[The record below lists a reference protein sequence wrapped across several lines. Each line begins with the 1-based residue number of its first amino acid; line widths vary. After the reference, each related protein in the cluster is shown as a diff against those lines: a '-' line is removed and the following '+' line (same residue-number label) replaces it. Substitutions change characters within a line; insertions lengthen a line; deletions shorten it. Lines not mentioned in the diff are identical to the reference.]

1 MEEIGKTLKSMLL
14 AYKGGVA
21 VENINRDYKDMFEEY
36 IPFRKYGYAN
46 ILEFLK
52 DVPTIRLVSRNGTIY
67 AQALVD
73 EKNKHLADLISRQ
86 KTPKSKPMSSRRPTN
101 TYSGNY
107 NRSSSAGRYS
117 SNPRPNFSARYGR
130 SQSLHRPADQP
141 TTRNWSSNSSSRS
154 EATRAQN
161 FGCNG
166 SQKKPDDRFYMPK
179 PQNGFQQ
186 SSSKPEADRAPAR
199 ANNGFQNQ
207 SSSTSP
213 PMNHRVSNLHNISM
227 GRNSQAQN
235 MSGSSF
241 SVTRRINSSGNIP
254 PLIPPTDR
262 KSPVS
267 PTNTSFKPKPLSP
280 NYSSKTSETFNDS
293 GPKPQ
298 LKPLSERLKNPLAF
312 SPPIIEPKQPETPCN
327 ADKRVTFAPSV
338 EIKPNVNPGIKQL
351 PLTPPLTP
359 RSFNDPREELT
370 DLAFQ
375 MNLPPPEY
383 VCTDSGKR
391 NPKTVYSQITIG
403 SMKFSSYPADAK
415 TKNDAEIIAAEQAL
429 ADLRVKYQS
438 QVQLPITFDKA
449 VIKDRVI
456 DIVINDNH
464 TSGIFKHKLPQYYQ
478 EKYKETLPLDWD
490 NVLASCFSK
499 ITCEKVLNDGIILLP
514 YNPATDDI
522 DQPPMPELVLP
533 QEELWPVYITSL
545 ISTEEV
551 YGIILDDDYCLR
563 RDTMTDKI
571 EVFYSKVQPKPAS
584 VKVKRYYAVKKD
596 DTWQRVYVDFIDT
609 ESESADVFFIDTGDV
624 DTVSLND
631 LCTLDRSFYELAPQA
646 VRFSIAGYD
655 ELSSYNVINKIGVE
669 LLTNLSCYVQVMS
682 REKNDLGVLI
692 NGVFY
697 DTSTDEDI
705 NVNDLILEKLIKTV
719 SSPKLTSEGEVLEV
733 YLSHVDEDTGGV
745 FIQINNDSFE
755 VLSALIEKLT
765 AEINDEVLKRAA
777 VKWSWVTRDVAYLV
791 RLPEGPMA
799 RVKVI
804 QQPQG
809 DRLNVLLVDI
819 GKTMV
824 VSASQLVRIQMIP
837 PAHDNNLKLLAA
849 AVEKYPVQTCGIQ
862 LHNTRTSVLSDKR
875 ILKPLREMA
884 PPKVKL
890 FCKVIKEA
898 KDSLAVVELFKRGGK
913 DKDYSLISI
922 NNTLALQLVSA
933 EDEDKNNNLKPKSRI
948 FDRKNSKTNL
958 SPKGLEIMSKPEIPN
973 IGEFFDVH
981 VTQTVTGPNH
991 FVVQPYHGTE
1001 ALTILE
1007 EELQAYCEGSKSF
1020 VKNEDFGTVDSLCAA
1035 KVDNKWQRAMVAG
1048 VFDARSTI
1056 VYLCDSGVMRNLDNS
1071 ELKPLADEFLT
1082 IPYQGIKAKLYGHEQ
1097 LNSKPQLD
1105 SKFKELV
1112 GEKDFVSII
1121 RKIEPDTVS
1130 PTKQI
1135 VSLEL
1140 IDTSGSE
1147 DKNILSELMKLD
1159 I

>member
-73 EKNKHLADLISRQ
+73 EKNKHLADLISKQ
-86 KTPKSKPMSSRRPTN
+86 KTSKSKPTSSRRPTN

-107 NRSSSAGRYS
+107 NRSSSAGRFS
-117 SNPRPNFSARYGR
+117 SNSRPNFSARYGR
-130 SQSLHRPADQP
+130 SQSLHRPTDS
-141 TTRNWSSNSSSRS
+141 RNWSSNSNSRP
-154 EATRAQN
+154 ETTRAQN
-161 FGCNG
+161 FSSNG

-186 SSSKPEADRAPAR
+186 SSSMSRAEKPEADRVPAR

-213 PMNHRVSNLHNISM
+213 PMNYRVSNLHNISM

-235 MSGSSF
+235 MSASS
-241 SVTRRINSSGNIP
+241 SAVTRQNSSGNIP
-254 PLIPPTDR
+254 PLIPPTDLRDR

-267 PTNTSFKPKPLSP
+267 PTNSSLKPKSLSP
-280 NYSSKTSETFNDS
+280 NYSSKTNDTFNDS
-293 GPKPQ
+293 GLKPQ

-312 SPPIIEPKQPETPCN
+312 SSPFEAKQTETSTT
-327 ADKRVTFAPSV
+327 DKRVTFAPSIEV
-338 EIKPNVNPGIKQL
+338 KINTSPVIRQLSL
-351 PLTPPLTP
+351 PLTPPVTP
-359 RSFNDPREELT
+359 KTFNDPREELT

-375 MNLPPPEY
+375 MSLPPPEY

-391 NPKTVYSQITIG
+391 NPKTIYSQITIG

-438 QVQLPITFDKA
+438 QVQLPITVDKS
-449 VIKDRVI
+449 VIKERII

-490 NVLASCFSK
+490 DVIASCSAK

-563 RDTMTDKI
+563 RDAMTDKI

-596 DTWQRVYVDFIDT
+596 DIWQRVYVDFIDT

-631 LCTLDRSFYELAPQA
+631 LCILDMSFYELAPQA

-705 NVNDLILEKLIKTV
+705 NINDLILEKLIKTV
-719 SSPKLTSEGEVLEV
+719 SSPKLISEGEVLEV
-733 YLSHVDEDTGGV
+733 YLSHVDEETGGV

-755 VLSALIEKLT
+755 VLNALIEKLT
-765 AEINDEVLKRAA
+765 SEINEEVIKRAA
-777 VKWSWVTRDVAYLV
+777 VKWNWVTRDVAYLA
-791 RLPEGPMA
+791 RLEEGPMA
-799 RVKVI
+799 RAKVI

-809 DRLNVLLVDI
+809 DRLNVLLVDV

-824 VSASQLVRIQMIP
+824 VTASQILRIQMIP
-837 PAHDNNLKLLAA
+837 PAHDNNFKLLAA
-849 AVEKYPVQTCGIQ
+849 AVEKFPVQTCGIQ
-862 LHNTRTSVLSDKR
+862 LHNTRTSVLSDKK

-898 KDSLAVVELFKRGGK
+898 KKDSLAVVELFKRGGK

-922 NNTLALQLVSA
+922 NNTLALQLINS

-948 FDRKNSKTNL
+948 IDRKNSRSNL
-958 SPKGLEIMSKPEIPN
+958 LPKGLEIMAKPEIPKV
-973 IGEFFDVH
+973 GEFFDVH
-981 VTQTVTGPNH
+981 VTQTVTGPSH

-1001 ALTILE
+1001 ALIILE
-1007 EELQAYCEGSKSF
+1007 EELQSYCEGNKGF
-1020 VKNEDFGTVDSLCAA
+1020 VKNENFGTVESLCAA

-1071 ELKPLADEFLT
+1071 
-1082 IPYQGIKAKLYGHEQ
+1082 HEQ

-1121 RKIEPDTVS
+1121 RKIEPDTIS

-1140 IDTSGSE
+1140 IDTSGSK

-1159 I
+1159 IF